1 MVEHATANRDATLFA
16 PGPTRR
22 AALLGVG
29 GAAALAS
36 RPARAQADPI
46 RLGFLTVKTGP
57 LAAGGIQ
64 MEQGFALYLKER
76 SNTMAGRPV
85 QLFTADTGGNP
96 ANARTKTQELV
107 ERNNVSAVIGPLA
120 AFELLAIDG
129 YMREKQIPWMGV
141 AAAEDITQRNPNPW
155 FVRANASSAQCTHV
169 MADYA
174 AKVLGYKRMATIG
187 DDFAYG
193 QEQNAGFQ
201 RVFEDAGGKI
211 VQKLWPPL
219 NAPDYGTFVAQI
231 KPDLD
236 GIFMSFAG
244 SNGFRFFKQ
253 FKEYGG
259 TIPVLGG
266 MTAVD
271 EALLPQMGDDAVGTL
286 SASWYSAQLD
296 TPLNR
301 AFVAGMQRDYA
312 ADPGY
317 YAAGTYTAGT
327 VLENALRMVGGKVE
341 DKAALMKALR
351 SETVDTVRGPVRF
364 DEYGNVVG
372 NVYIRKVERKAGR
385 LVNTVIKTYPDVSQF
400 WTYDPAAF
408 LKAPVYG
415 RDSPPARNLEK

>member
-1 MVEHATANRDATLFA
+1 MNDAISMTDALK
-16 PGPTRR
+16 RR
-22 AALLGVG
+22 SLLLGA
-29 GAAALAS
+29 GAVAAGSGRA
-36 RPARAQADPI
+36 ARAQTDPI

-64 MEQGFALYLKER
+64 MEQGMILYLKER
-76 SNTMAGRPV
+76 NNTLAGRPV
-85 QLFTADTGGNP
+85 QLIVADTGGTP
-96 ANARTKTQELV
+96 ANTRTKTQELI
-107 ERNNVSAVIGPLA
+107 ERNNVSAIIGPLA
-120 AFELLAIDG
+120 AFELLAIDD
-129 YMREKQIPWMGV
+129 YMREKQVPWIGV
-141 AAAEDITQRNPNPW
+141 AAAEDITQRKTNPW
-155 FVRANASSAQCTHV
+155 YVRVSSSSAQCTHP

-174 AKVLGYKRMATIG
+174 ARELKHKRMATIG

-211 VQKLWPPL
+211 VQKIWPPL
-219 NAPDYGTFVAQI
+219 NAPDYGTFVAQF

-259 TIPVLGG
+259 TTPICGG

-271 EALLPQMGDDAVGTL
+271 EAILQQMGEDAIGTL
-286 SASWYSAQLD
+286 SACWYSAQLD

-301 AFVAGMQRDYA
+301 TFVAGMQRDYK

-317 YAAGTYTAGT
+317 YAAGTYVAGA
-327 VLENALRMVGGKVE
+327 VLEAALKQIGGRIE
-341 DKAALMKALR
+341 DKSALLKALR
-351 SETVDTVRGPVRF
+351 AETVDTARGPVRF
-364 DEYGNVVG
+364 DDYGNVVG
-372 NVYIRKVERKAGR
+372 NVYIRKVEKKGGR
-385 LVNTVIKTYPDVSQF
+385 LVNAVVKTYPDVSQF
-400 WTYDPAAF
+400 WTYDPAEF
-408 LKAPVYG
+408 LKAPVYA

>member
-1 MVEHATANRDATLFA
+1 MTDRGIGAELAVTRAL
-16 PGPTRR
+16 TRR
-22 AALLGVG
+22 TALLGAA
-29 GAAALAS
+29 GAGLLATH
-36 RPARAQADPI
+36 PAQAQSDPI

-64 MEQGFALYLKER
+64 MEQGLALYLKDR
-76 SNTMAGRPV
+76 GNQLAGRPV
-85 QLFTADTGGNP
+85 QLFTADTGGTP
-96 ANARTKTQELV
+96 ANTRTKTQELV
-107 ERNNVSAVIGPLA
+107 ERNNVSVIIGPLA

-129 YMREKQIPWMGV
+129 YMRDKQVPWIGV
-141 AAAEDITQRNPNPW
+141 AAAEDVTQRNPNPW
-155 FVRANASSAQCTHV
+155 FVRVSSSSAQCTHP
-169 MADYA
+169 MAEYA
-174 AKVLGYKRMATIG
+174 AKDLKYKRMATIG

-201 RVFEDAGGKI
+201 RAFEDNGGKV

-219 NAPDYGTFVAQI
+219 NAPDYGTFVAQL

-259 TIPVLGG
+259 ATPVLGG

-271 EALLPQMGDDAVGTL
+271 EAILQQMGDDALGML
-286 SASWYSAQLD
+286 SACWYSAQLD

-301 AFVAGMQRDYA
+301 TFVTGMQRDYKV
-312 ADPGY
+312 DPGY
-317 YAAGTYTAGT
+317 YAAGTYVAAA
-327 VLENALRMVGGKVE
+327 VLDGALQAVGGKVE

-351 SETVDTVRGPVRF
+351 GGTFDTARGPVRF

-372 NVYIRKVERKAGR
+372 NVYIRKAGRKAGR

-400 WTYDPAAF
+400 WTYEPAAF
-408 LKAPVYG
+408 LREPVYG
-415 RDSPPARNLEK
+415 RDSPPARYLEK